1 MSINALFHPNDYNLF
16 CNNLNAQELVVVD
29 NLDLQGNLSVANNKK
44 ISMGSWAGSDAN
56 IPDHIDLWGGLFGLG
71 ITAGHLNLIASGSNH
86 VSIQTMGAQQM
97 DISSL
102 GIDCQQTLLVNNGLK
117 DHTASIGTNGQVL
130 TSTGTQVEWS
140 TSAAQSQIFLNSK
153 GTALDTGFIGQA
165 GFTNTGADASY
176 SFAKA
181 STIVGI
187 FVQINA
193 APGAGTWD
201 FNVQKDGVNSALSVS
216 MTGVTTQA
224 NASGSISYNQGDNF
238 TLAVTKTGAPPAVS
252 ACFVTLIY
260 Q

>member
-1 MSINALFHPNDYNLF
+1 MSVNTLFQPNDYNLY
-16 CNNLNAQELVVVD
+16 CNNLNAQQLTVVN
-29 NLDLQGNLSVANNKK
+29 NLDLQGDLNMANNKK
-44 ISMGSWAGSDAN
+44 INMGSWVGLDNS
-56 IPDHIDLWGGLFGLG
+56 IPDHLNLYGNIYGLG
-71 ITAGHLNLIASGSNH
+71 ITSSNMNLIAPNGGFITTVIDSQN
-86 VSIQTMGAQQM
+86 IMRMG
-97 DISSL
+97 SL
-102 GIDCQQTLLVNNGLK
+102 GVQLFKALY
-117 DHTASIGTNGQVL
+117 DHTTSPGTAGQVL
-130 TSTGTQVEWS
+130 VSTGTEVEWS
-140 TSAAQSQIFLNSK
+140 TSAAQSQIFLNSS
-153 GTALDTGFIGQA
+153 GIPLNTGFIGQA

-224 NASGSISYNQGDNF
+224 SASGSIAYNTGDNF